1 MGRLSPLD
9 GIGPREIGLERL
21 IERARERARILKDSA
36 KRAVGID
43 PKALGKRGELV
54 ACNGVRRHISA
65 DDADG
70 RVDGVECP
78 ELLGI
83 QANH

>member
-1 MGRLSPLD
+1 M
-9 GIGPREIGLERL
+9 PRSTLGVAKGVHIHPHENV
-21 IERARERARILKDSA
+21 ERAREGARILKDSA